1 MNRHPIRLNATTPW
15 LLWGAALALALLAAY
30 VHLLTSAVERAEA
43 QHVAPPAG
51 NRGAPAQGAQAMPT
65 PIPDSH
71 VAFIVVP

>member
-30 VHLLTSAVERAEA
+30 VHLLTSAVERAAA
-43 QHVAPPAG
+43 QRAAPSSRPAG
-51 NRGAPAQGAQAMPT
+51 VPAPSAQASPT
-65 PIPDSH
+65 TIPDSH